1 MHAYSGHQSK
11 ESAKNGNIFRQNHF
25 RISIKSQSSYRVIQ
39 LKASKSHTKKAFQN
53 MKERPPLFS
62 WDLFCTF
69 MNVLKA
75 EMAVEMGQNRHL
87 FCFLYFR
94 NCSVCVYLSTLQYGT
109 TQSINNVLS
118 ASKLKIKFHLRFW
131 CHLQLAVDNTRI
143 KPSSNYVRMY

>member
-1 MHAYSGHQSK
+1 
-11 ESAKNGNIFRQNHF
+11 
-25 RISIKSQSSYRVIQ
+25 
-39 LKASKSHTKKAFQN
+39 

-109 TQSINNVLS
+109 TKSINNVLS

-143 KPSSNYVRMY
+143 KPFSTYVRMFWTNLWQPTAHVKQNIFEQSLMELGSLRLYASFGTFVVQIGQLFEA